1 MNDYRGR
8 DDYGVVVCFNLEYR
22 LVVEL
27 LSVVNGHDHFQ
38 VTLCHLWL
46 FERRHEKLGFSVY
59 NMLRHKRTSN
69 LVWFGLGFG

>member
-27 LSVVNGHDHFQ
+27 LSVVNGHHHFQ

-46 FERRHEKLGFSVY
+46 FKGGHEKLGFST
-59 NMLRHKRTSN
+59 NNILQDTQE
-69 LVWFGLGFG
+69 LLIWLGFGFG